1 MYIINVFMKNIKSRW
16 RLVRLRNQQEL
27 AVTAQ
32 LQQVWITNIGEIFRV
47 LKIIGTSIY
56 INDISK
62 GSLNIISTNDICNC
76 VNWINT
82 PQLQMSFFWLWNVWK
97 YWSELVQFFMGNQ
110 KYVYMLLLCKH
121 ICSPWNPKKRYTFF
135 GVTRKAF
142 NNIINYLF

>member
-82 PQLQMSFFWLWNVWK
+82 PQLQMSFFWLLIWISPIFHGKPKICIYVAALQTHMFPLK
-97 YWSELVQFFMGNQ
+97 PQKEVYFFWGHQ
-110 KYVYMLLLCKH
+110 EGL
-121 ICSPWNPKKRYTFF
+121 
-135 GVTRKAF
+135 
-142 NNIINYLF
+142 